1 MTPFLMVAVL
11 VVAVHAAPALAQETV
26 GLPEDWQWGFQP
38 AASPSMEDIH
48 WLYDVFLFPVMMI
61 ISAFVL
67 LLMAYILVRYR
78 RAANPQASGTTH
90 NSLLEVIWTGIPAL
104 ILIVIA
110 IPSLRL
116 LYDQETLPVAE
127 PDLTIK
133 ITGHQWYWSYEYPDY
148 DGLEFDAYILG
159 DDELAEGQ
167 PRLLATDTTVV
178 VPTDTYIRLQ
188 ITSEDVIHAW
198 ALPAAGVK
206 MDAVPG
212 RLNEIWMKLEQPGMY
227 YGQCSEL
234 CGLNH
239 GYMPIM
245 VEAVS
250 EAEFGTWA
258 NEQLAGRGTADDA
271 VVTVAQN

>member
-1 MTPFLMVAVL
+1 M
-11 VVAVHAAPALAQETV
+11 VAVHAVPAVAQQTV
-26 GLPEDWQWGFQP
+26 GLSEDWQWGFQP

-48 WLYDVFLFPVMMI
+48 WLYDIFLFPVMMV
-61 ISAFVL
+61 ISVFVL
-67 LLMAYILVRYR
+67 LLMAYIFIRFR
-78 RAANPQASGTTH
+78 RAANPHPSGTTH

-104 ILIVIA
+104 ILIIIA

-133 ITGHQWYWSYEYPDY
+133 VTGHQWYWSYDYVDY
-148 DGLEFDAYILG
+148 DGLEFDAYMLG

-167 PRLLATDTTVV
+167 PRLLATDTTVM
-178 VPTDTYIRLQ
+178 VPVDKHIRLQ
-188 ITSEDVIHAW
+188 ITSDDVIHSW

-212 RLNEIWMKLEQPGMY
+212 RLNEIWMKLDQPGLY

-250 EAEFGTWA
+250 EAAFGTWSS
-258 NEQLAGRGTADDA
+258 EQLANRATTGNA
-271 VVTVAQN
+271 VASVAQN